1 MYQMFSNVV
10 TKSEM
15 PKIILFIKEE
25 FFGDLNTNGIH
36 FKSVKIYLKIRIS
49 SRLLVYS
56 RR

>member
-1 MYQMFSNVV
+1 MFSNVV